1 LGATLNGLAEQ
12 FPDVAGSLDFKMT
25 EVLIAGQDEALNRTF
40 QRTRRTGGQYRQR
53 FG

>member
-1 LGATLNGLAEQ
+1 LSAALDGLAEQ
-12 FPDVAGSLDFKMT
+12 FLDVASSLNFEMA